1 MPGHGALSLA
11 EAGKKIAVSNQT
23 RPENESGGRL
33 RQLPRIS
40 RDGLRAGIDFYSRS
54 GKEEKWL
61 VKASFY
67 IGVTSAV
74 LWYVLIL
81 YWGALDFS
89 SEEIGYIEAIG
100 TAAGLVTY
108 LVGGYL
114 ADKLGRR
121 LLFLVGLVATA
132 IGLVIFFGERSFAP
146 FVVAYT
152 FTNIG
157 GSLAWP
163 CLTALMADKTSP
175 ADMKYFFSV
184 QGFVNQLGTTAATFF
199 GIFVP
204 AYLRDSYGTELATG
218 YGYVFLVTVI
228 CSFVPIIY
236 ILRVTEKPAMTE
248 KLIVHYDRRMQKM
261 LAVYAVQNA
270 MFGVGAAFVITWFP
284 LIFEKGMHASLYD
297 VSLMIALSNVVL
309 AVGWLVV
316 AKFAEIRG
324 SVVLISV
331 AQIASVVPFLM
342 IPYVDSLIIVAIL
355 YTIRNFLMIVPVPVL
370 NAYLVNVVSRE
381 IRASFLSL
389 SQLAWMV
396 GFAPS
401 AALAGHFWNNEYSK
415 AEPFFIASLMY
426 IVATLIFWGY
436 FRNVADPGDAKRNG
450 QSK

>member
-1 MPGHGALSLA
+1 MVKSRNAIHRNEGFDLNDERPGTIAGLA
-11 EAGKKIAVSNQT
+11 HTG
-23 RPENESGGRL
+23 
-33 RQLPRIS
+33 
-40 RDGLRAGIDFYSRS
+40 RDGIRANIEFYSRA

-81 YWGALDFS
+81 YWGSIGFS
-89 SEEIGYIEAIG
+89 SEEIGYMEAAG

-121 LLFLVGLVATA
+121 LLFLFGLVATA
-132 IGLVIFFGERSFAP
+132 IGLVIFVGERSFAP

-175 ADMKYFFSV
+175 GDMKYFFSV
-184 QGFVNQLGTTAATFF
+184 QGFVNQAGTTLATFF
-199 GIFVP
+199 GIFMP
-204 AYLRDSYGTELATG
+204 AFLRDGYDIELLTG
-218 YGYVFLVTVI
+218 YSYVFLVTVV

-236 ILRVTEKPAMTE
+236 VLRVTETKSAPK
-248 KLIVHYDRRMQKM
+248 KLIVHFDRKMQKM
-261 LAVYAVQNA
+261 LFVYAFQNGL
-270 MFGVGAAFVITWFP
+270 FGVGAAFVVAWFP
-284 LIFEKGMHASLYD
+284 LIFKNGMGASLYD
-297 VSLMIALSNVVL
+297 VSLMITLSNIVL

-316 AKFAEIRG
+316 PKFAEIRG
-324 SVVLISV
+324 SVVLV
-331 AQIASVVPFLM
+331 AVPQIASVVPFVL
-342 IPYVDSLIIVAIL
+342 IPFTDSLIIVALL

-389 SQLAWMV
+389 SQLAWMA
-396 GFAPS
+396 GFAP
-401 AALAGHFWNNEYSK
+401 AVALAGHIWNDNYSK
-415 AEPFFIASLMY
+415 VEPFFYASALY
-426 IVATLIFWGY
+426 IVATLIFWAY
-436 FRNVADPGDAKRNG
+436 FKNINDPGDARNNS
-450 QSK
+450 QAK